1 MSDTRET
8 LEAQLQ
14 SYGEKLKGLNSYINE
29 LNGMIAKHGTVKDSC
44 EEDLMEARQNVE
56 YYDGEI
62 KRIKELI
69 EKEPGGAT
77 YLVFQDSSGEWRW
90 HLQAANNRIIADSG
104 EGYHNREDCLHGI
117 ALVKDSKN
125 APVKD
130 KS

>member
-1 MSDTRET
+1 MTDTHEA
-8 LEAQLQ
+8 LEDQLE
-14 SYGEKLKGLNSYINE
+14 SYEEKLRGLNSYINE
-29 LNGMIAKHGTVKDSC
+29 LNGMIAKHGTVRDSC

-62 KRIKELI
+62 KRIREVI
-69 EKEPGGAT
+69 GQEPGGAT
-77 YLVFQDSSGEWRW
+77 YLVFQDSAGEWRW

-117 ALVKDSKN
+117 ALVKDSKD